1 MTKKTEVEHV
11 RFRGKDAYE
20 KGLKETLARG
30 FEVTDLQTK
39 RVNPDGCLWGL
50 FNFFVGPITGHWYPP
65 FMKQKVWDVTF
76 VKGV

>member
-1 MTKKTEVEHV
+1 MPVKTEVEIV
-11 RFRGKDAYE
+11 KFWGKDAYQ

-39 RVNPDGCLWGL
+39 RENRGGCLWGL
-50 FNFFVGPITGHWYPP
+50 FNFFVGPITGHWYPG
-65 FMKQKVWDVTF
+65 FMKQKVWTVTF